1 MSLFNQVKCLFY
13 ANENKCTIKTS
24 EYKCTVVCQSSYAS
38 FGVYEVGL
46 QFLLNIK
53 SLKQA
58 LINYKNTEDDGIYM
72 DFKQKN
78 ILPEKCKIKIDV
90 TTSRIK
96 FYVLNANAFLEIKTE
111 HLMKI
116 LDTK

>member
-1 MSLFNQVKCLFY
+1 MSLFNQAQCLFY
-13 ANENKCTIKTS
+13 TNENKFNIQTK

-38 FGVYEVGL
+38 FGIYEVGL
-46 QFLLNIK
+46 QFLFDIK

-58 LINYKNTEDDGIYM
+58 LINYKTIEDDGVYM

-78 ILPEKCKIKIDV
+78 ILPEKCKIKIEA

-96 FYVLNANAFLEIKTE
+96 FYVFNADSFLEIKTE

-116 LDTK
+116 LDIK